1 MQELECCILPQSI
14 LFFRR
19 YQGLENFQIETD
31 RAVTSTSQN
40 SLNRRAEL
48 VHESAD
54 GKIVRKNI
62 LRTTTLIGSHE
73 QSNLQL
79 LASYVEPSHCVL
91 TLDGRGFRIWDLR
104 SKSGTFVNGERVSSA
119 RLNNGD
125 EIRIGKFRF
134 TLETNLSDT
143 TREGF
148 FIDEYRVVGIL
159 GTGGMGWLYVVE
171 DGRTLQRHALK
182 VLTRKAA
189 SSQVDQGELQAR
201 FVFEGR
207 AGNRLKNPHIVEVLD
222 YQHRHD
228 VEYLLLELFESIN
241 LQELV
246 QRDGPLPVEQVCSVF
261 RQVALGLGH
270 IHEISLIHRDIKPAN
285 ILVGHDGH
293 TKICDFGLVFLGDDP
308 EELKLAETMGNDCLG
323 TADYISPEQ
332 SYDSYK
338 IDHRADQY
346 SLGCSMYFA
355 LTGKLPFPEGNTREK
370 INLHR
375 SQDPAG
381 IQSIA
386 PDVPTEVCQIVE
398 RCMQKNPDDRYQ
410 SDLALAA
417 DLKKFATTSIS
428 ISFDF
433 EKLLRKRTHHA
444 SFRLADPKKKHYL
457 QRIPA
462 NVASSLQ
469 AMSSQE
475 SLSDDHTT
483 LSPPSASGIATHVPG
498 DTSSTTE
505 PH

>member
-1 MQELECCILPQSI
+1 MQELIFCILPNNI
-14 LFFRR
+14 LFCRR
-19 YQGLENFQIETD
+19 YQGLENFEIISDQ
-31 RAVTSTSQN
+31 AVTSTSQS
-40 SLNRRAEL
+40 SLHRRAEL
-48 VHESAD
+48 VHESSD
-54 GKIVRKNI
+54 GKIIRKNV
-62 LRTTTLIGSHE
+62 LRTTTLVGSHE

-79 LASYVEPSHCVL
+79 LAPYVEPSHCIL

-104 SKSGTFVNGERVSSA
+104 SKSGTYVNGERISSS

-134 TLETNLSDT
+134 TLDTNLTDT

-182 VLTRKAA
+182 VLTRRAA
-189 SSQVDQGELQAR
+189 SSQIDQGELQAR

-222 YQHRHD
+222 YQHRPD

-246 QRDGPLPVEQVCSVF
+246 QRDGPLPVDVVCSIF

-293 TKICDFGLVFLGDDP
+293 AKICDFGLVFLGDDP
-308 EELKLAETMGNDCLG
+308 EELKLAESMGNDCLG

-332 SYDSYK
+332 SFDSYK
-338 IDHRADQY
+338 IDHRADLY
-346 SLGCSMYFA
+346 SLGYSMYFA

-375 SQDPAG
+375 SQDPVS
-381 IQSIA
+381 IQSIS
-386 PDVPTEVCQIVE
+386 PHVPAEVCQLVE
-398 RCMQKNPDDRYQ
+398 RCMQKNPADRYQ
-410 SDLALAA
+410 SDLELAA
-417 DLKKFATTSIS
+417 DLKAFETEAVS

-433 EKLLRKRTHHA
+433 EKLLKKRTHHA

-475 SLSDDHTT
+475 SLNDDHTT

-498 DTSSTTE
+498 DTSSATE

>member
-1 MQELECCILPQSI
+1 MSFC
-14 LFFRR
+14 RR
-19 YQGLENFQIETD
+19 YQGLDNFKSESDQS
-31 RAVTSTSQN
+31 VTSPISN
-40 SLNRRAEL
+40 SLHRRAEL
-48 VHESAD
+48 VHESSD
-54 GKIVRKNI
+54 GKIIRKNV
-62 LRTTTLIGSHE
+62 LRTTILIGSHE

-79 LASYVEPSHCVL
+79 LASYVDPSHCIL

-104 SKSGTFVNGERVSSA
+104 SQSGTFVNGERISSS
-119 RLNNGD
+119 RLKNGD
-125 EIRIGKFRF
+125 EIRVGKFRF
-134 TLETNLSDT
+134 TLQTNLTDT

-182 VLTRKAA
+182 VLTRRSS
-189 SSQVDQGELQAR
+189 SSQIDQGELQAR

-222 YQHRHD
+222 YQHRAD

-246 QRDGPLPVEQVCSVF
+246 QRDGPLSVDVVCSIF
-261 RQVALGLGH
+261 SQVAEGLDH
-270 IHEISLIHRDIKPAN
+270 IHEINLVHRDIKPAN
-285 ILVGHDGH
+285 ILVGHEGK

-308 EELKLAETMGNDCLG
+308 DELKLAESMGNDCLG

-338 IDHRADQY
+338 VDHRADIY

-355 LTGKLPFPEGNTREK
+355 LTGKLPFPDGNTREK

-375 SQDPAG
+375 SQSPV
-381 IQSIA
+381 SIKELT
-386 PDVPTEVCQIVE
+386 PHVPEEVCQIVE
-398 RCMQKNPDDRYQ
+398 RCIQKNPADRYQ
-410 SDLALAA
+410 SDRELAA
-417 DLKKFATTSIS
+417 DLKSLAAQSVTV
-428 ISFDF
+428 SFDF
-433 EKLLRKRTHHA
+433 EKLLKKRTHHA
-444 SFRLADPKKKHYL
+444 SFRLSDPKKKHYL

-483 LSPPSASGIATHVPG
+483 LTAPNASGIATHVPG
-498 DTSSTTE
+498 DTSSATE
-505 PH
+505 PHLS